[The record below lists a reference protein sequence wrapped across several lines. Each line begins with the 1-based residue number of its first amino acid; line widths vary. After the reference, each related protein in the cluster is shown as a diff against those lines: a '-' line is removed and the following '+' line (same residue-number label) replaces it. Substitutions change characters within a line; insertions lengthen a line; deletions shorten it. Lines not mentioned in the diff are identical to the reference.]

1 MHVCASA
8 LTAVRRIHAN
18 AASSMLR
25 PVADNNSSKAL
36 KEGHVKEF
44 KLEKIITNS
53 LSWVIGGAQGSG
65 VDSAANIFSRA
76 CAIGGL
82 HLFGK
87 REYYSNIKGEHSYFT
102 VRVSDE
108 PLRSHVDEINMLVS
122 FDAETI
128 FRHFEEVTASG
139 AIIYDSDIINTS
151 LDEVP
156 TVDDPAAVRI
166 KKVLEKAGLGFT
178 VQDALEY
185 AKRRGA
191 ILFPMP
197 FFQILQEFAQ
207 KAEDPALSKLTRMVN
222 VMAISASMA
231 IMDFDSEVLSRAIQF
246 IFRTK
251 KKVADLNVRASIH
264 TYNYAK
270 AKFPGSNFSYRL
282 KTKPPQPDI
291 IIVQGN
297 QSSALGKMV
306 AGCRFQTYYPITPAS
321 DDSEFLEA
329 NEILDLY
336 DSPGKKGSTV
346 VMQTEDEISAITMA
360 IGSALTGVR
369 AATATSGPGF
379 SLMAEALGW
388 AGMNEVPLVV
398 SLYQRT
404 GPSTGLPTRHEQ
416 GDLNFA
422 INAGHGEFPRIV
434 FASGDI
440 EESFYDSI
448 KVFNFADRYQMPVI
462 HMLDKAIANSLIT
475 CKNFN
480 VNKVAIDRGL
490 RVKQITEEDKGVAG
504 NYLRFKLSNNNPIS
518 PMVVLGTKN
527 AIFWNSGDE
536 HTQEGHI
543 TEDPEIRVQMMDKR
557 MTKLDVA
564 IKEIPDEDKAVDYGS
579 GGDTV
584 IISWGS
590 TKGAILDML
599 DRLAA
604 EGIKVRYI
612 QVRLMH
618 PFPSELVKSMLKDA
632 KTVIDIEM
640 NYSGQLGSLVRQY
653 TGLEANYQIVKY
665 NGRPMSL
672 DEVYNGVKR
681 IIRGDAPRRQVLR
694 SGA

>member
-1 MHVCASA
+1 M
-8 LTAVRRIHAN
+8 
-18 AASSMLR
+18 
-25 PVADNNSSKAL
+25 
-36 KEGHVKEF
+36 EGT
-44 KLEKIITNS
+44 ITNS
-53 LSWVIGGAQGSG
+53 LSWVTGGAQGSG

-102 VRVSDE
+102 VRVSNE
-108 PLRSHVDEINMLVS
+108 PVHSHVDEINMLVS
-122 FDAETI
+122 FDAETV
-128 FRHFEEVTASG
+128 FRHFQEVTTGG
-139 AIIYDSDIINTS
+139 AIIYDSDIVKTT

-156 TVDDPAAVRI
+156 TVDDAAAARI
-166 KKVLEKAGLGFT
+166 KGVLQDAGFGFT
-178 VQDALEY
+178 VQDALEH

-197 FFQILQEFAQ
+197 FFQLLQDFAQ
-207 KAEDPALSKLTRMVN
+207 KANDPTLSRLTRMIN
-222 VMAISASMA
+222 VMALSASMA
-231 IMDFDSEVLSRAIQF
+231 IMDFDSDVLARAIRF

-251 KKVADLNVRASIH
+251 KKVADLNVQAAVH

-270 AKFPGSNFSYRL
+270 SKFAGSNFAYRL
-282 KTKPPQPDI
+282 KLRPVEPGTI
-291 IIVQGN
+291 IIQGN

-329 NEILDLY
+329 NEILELY
-336 DSPGKKGSTV
+336 DSGKKGSTV
-346 VMQTEDEISAITMA
+346 VIQTEDEIAAITMA
-360 IGSALTGVR
+360 IGSALTGAR
-369 AATATSGPGF
+369 TATATSGPGF

-388 AGMNEVPLVV
+388 AGMNEVPVV
-398 SLYQRT
+398 ISLYQRT

-440 EESFYDSI
+440 EESFYDTI

-462 HMLDKAIANSLIT
+462 HMLDKAIANSIVT
-475 CKNFN
+475 CNNLN
-480 VNKVAIDRGL
+480 VNKVTIDRGSML
-490 RVKQITEEDKGVAG
+490 KQYAIKDEDKGIAG
-504 NYLRFKLSNNNPIS
+504 NYLRFKLSSNPIS
-518 PMVVLGTKN
+518 PRVVLGTKD

-536 HTQEGHI
+536 HTEEGHI
-543 TEDPEIRVQMMDKR
+543 TEDPEIRTQMMHKR
-557 MTKLDVA
+557 MSKLDIVL
-564 IKEIPDEDKAVDYGS
+564 KEIADEDKAVVYDGGS
-579 GGDTV
+579 SNGGDCDTA

-590 TKGAILDML
+590 TKGAILDAM
-599 DRLAA
+599 DKLAT
-604 EGIKVRYI
+604 EGMRVKFI

-618 PFPSELVKSMLKDA
+618 PFPSELIKSMLKGA

-640 NYSGQLGSLVRQY
+640 NYTGQLGSLMRQN
-653 TGLEANYQIVKY
+653 TGLEAHYQIVKF
-665 NGRPMSL
+665 NGRPMSV
-672 DEVYNGVKR
+672 DEVYNAVKR
-681 IIRGDAPRRQVLR
+681 IIIHGDAQRRQVLR